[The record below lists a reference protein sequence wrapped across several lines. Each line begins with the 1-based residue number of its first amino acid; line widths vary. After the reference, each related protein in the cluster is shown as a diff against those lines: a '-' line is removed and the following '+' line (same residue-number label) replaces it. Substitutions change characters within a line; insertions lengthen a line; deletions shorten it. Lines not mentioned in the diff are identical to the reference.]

1 MELGTLKT
9 APMKV
14 FEVRAFGIDQ
24 LAQAERETPRPRSRE
39 VLVRLKAASLNY
51 RDLMVVEGRYNPN
64 LKRPMVPLS
73 DGVGVVEE
81 VGPEVTRFQK
91 GDRVAACFM
100 QSWIDGPPKHEHG
113 ASALG
118 GSVDGVLRE
127 YAVFSEEGLVRVPDS
142 LTDEEAATLPCAAV
156 TAWNALF
163 ESVPPVPGETVLLQG
178 TGGVS
183 IFALQFAKAAGLK
196 TILTSSSEEKIKR
209 ARQLGADFT
218 IHYQQSI
225 FALQFAKAAGLK
237 TILTSSSE
245 EKIKRARQLGADFTI
260 HYQQTPNW
268 EEEVRKLTDGR
279 GVDRIIE
286 VGGSGTLQRSLKA
299 IRTYGLISVI
309 GVLSGGMEP
318 AISPASVLMN
328 SVRLYGIYVGSRA
341 MFERMLRAIEQHRIK
356 PVIDRVFPWTS
367 IRDALH
373 YMKSQQHFGK
383 ICLTF

>member
-73 DGVGVVEE
+73 DGMGVVEE

-218 IHYQQSI
+218 I
-225 FALQFAKAAGLK
+225 
-237 TILTSSSE
+237 
-245 EKIKRARQLGADFTI
+245 D
-260 HYQQTPNW
+260 YQQTPNW